1 MDYFRQ
7 ILQYKTSKN
16 RTKLRN
22 NALKY
27 AWIISEIDYNALVPS
42 KDSLNAPKKSS
53 FRRYSGGI
61 KEIKLSSGQ
70 INQVF
75 AEDFDNF
82 AEDNDSLVP
91 TEITGYRNITTH
103 SIEKGTGNEDS
114 VFSDTKMNMKKKDK
128 KPRPII
134 RSHKEKS
141 SVKEVILVR

>member
-1 MDYFRQ
+1 M
-7 ILQYKTSKN
+7 
-16 RTKLRN
+16 
-22 NALKY
+22 
-27 AWIISEIDYNALVPS
+27 
-42 KDSLNAPKKSS
+42 
-53 FRRYSGGI
+53 
-61 KEIKLSSGQ
+61 
-70 INQVF
+70 
-75 AEDFDNF
+75 
-82 AEDNDSLVP
+82 P